1 MTPVAAFAA
10 VVAMA
15 GPQRLAAESS
25 IDETAGDLA
34 AFSVVLRDGR
44 DKPAGELEGF
54 LPDCD
59 ELPVDSSIIE
69 PEKIDRQQTQREQL
83 QAACWMLLGDSDTGT
98 GAAYWVRDLGYLG
111 IEANSWEGFYSDKV
125 IPDPD
130 CVISGNLKTR
140 NAVYAALAADWQDA
154 GWAAAQVWP
163 DGVRMGSEQVARLNQ
178 ATVSDLNPCGG
189 EFDPPP
195 AENPAR
201 TVFTN

>member
-44 DKPAGELEGF
+44 GEPTGELEGF
-54 LPDCD
+54 LPDCQ
-59 ELPVDSSIIE
+59 ELLIDQSITGE
-69 PEKIDRQQTQREQL
+69 ERDRLDAQKTDL
-83 QAACWMLLGDSDTGT
+83 QEACWLLLGDPADSAK
-98 GAAYWVRDLGYLG
+98 AAYWLRDLGYLG
-111 IEANSWEGFYSDKV
+111 IDANSWEGFYSDTV
-125 IPDPD
+125 IPVSD
-130 CVISGNLKTR
+130 CVISGNLETR

-178 ATVSDLNPCGG
+178 ATGSLMDRCGDD

-195 AENPAR
+195 ISDPAR

>member
-34 AFSVVLRDGR
+34 AFSVV
-44 DKPAGELEGF
+44 
-54 LPDCD
+54 
-59 ELPVDSSIIE
+59 
-69 PEKIDRQQTQREQL
+69 
-83 QAACWMLLGDSDTGT
+83 
-98 GAAYWVRDLGYLG
+98 
-111 IEANSWEGFYSDKV
+111 
-125 IPDPD
+125 
-130 CVISGNLKTR
+130 
-140 NAVYAALAADWQDA
+140 
-154 GWAAAQVWP
+154 P

-195 AENPAR
+195 AVNPAR